1 MSPFRRLIFDV
12 APGFSEN
19 LCTFAVAK
27 LRRKKSCNT
36 GIVNRD
42 IERSMEHVHAY
53 VFWFPLG
60 QNE

>member
-1 MSPFRRLIFDV
+1 MSPFRRLLFHV

-36 GIVNRD
+36 VIVNGDTGRN
-42 IERSMEHVHAY
+42 MEHVDAY
-53 VFWFPLG
+53 VFWFPLR